1 MTDEI
6 NSYENI
12 DLFENPENLTNIDEI
27 KEKIRRSG
35 LIYLSNIPLGMT
47 INSLRKLLED
57 YGIERIYL
65 VPLKEKKKDENGKKI
80 QCYKEGWIEF
90 EDKIFAKLCEYQL
103 NGKVIGGNKKC
114 PYKDE
119 LWTIKYLHKFKWH
132 NLMEK
137 INFDRNVRKNLI
149 KTEIKQ
155 GIRENNFIIKN
166 YEKSKAMNK
175 KRKREEEE
183 NKNQNNEK
191 KENES
196 NDNSENDNENNDK
209 KLNMKN
215 KNDNNDE
222 VKEKIKK
229 KFKQK
234 KPIIKE

>member
-6 NSYENI
+6 NSYENL
-12 DLFENPENLTNIDEI
+12 DLFQNPENLTNIDEI

-137 INFDRNVRKNLI
+137 INFDRNVKKNLI

-166 YEKSKAMNK
+166 YEKSKAINK

-196 NDNSENDNENNDK
+196 NENSENDNENNDK

>member
-196 NDNSENDNENNDK
+196 NENSENDNENDDK
-209 KLNMKN
+209 KININN
-215 KNDNNDE
+215 KDDNNDE
-222 VKEKIKK
+222 IKEKIKK

>member
-1 MTDEI
+1 MTV
-6 NSYENI
+6 
-12 DLFENPENLTNIDEI
+12 
-27 KEKIRRSG
+27 
-35 LIYLSNIPLGMT
+35 
-47 INSLRKLLED
+47 NSLRKLLED

-183 NKNQNNEK
+183 NKKNQNNEI

-196 NDNSENDNENNDK
+196 NEKSENDNENDNK
-209 KLNMKN
+209 KININN

-222 VKEKIKK
+222 IKEKIKK

>member
-47 INSLRKLLED
+47 VNSLRKLLED

-137 INFDRNVRKNLI
+137 INFDKNVRKNLL

-175 KRKREEEE
+175 KRKREEED
-183 NKNQNNEK
+183 NNQEK
-191 KENES
+191 
-196 NDNSENDNENNDK
+196 
-209 KLNMKN
+209 
-215 KNDNNDE
+215 NNDE
-222 VKEKIKK
+222 KNEFNKEESKEDEKIKLKK

-234 KPIIKE
+234 KPIIKQ

>member
-6 NSYENI
+6 NSYENL
-12 DLFENPENLTNIDEI
+12 DLFQNPENLTNIDEI

-47 INSLRKLLED
+47 INSLRKLLDD

-65 VPLKEKKKDENGKKI
+65 VPLKEKKIDENGKKI

-90 EDKIFAKLCEYQL
+90 EDKIYAKLCEYQL

-114 PYKDE
+114 PYRDDI
-119 LWTIKYLHKFKWH
+119 WTIKYLHKFKWH

-137 INFDRNVRKNLI
+137 INFDKNVRKNLL

-166 YEKSKAMNK
+166 YEKSKAINK
-175 KRKREEEE
+175 KRKREEED
-183 NKNQNNEK
+183 NNQEK
-191 KENES
+191 
-196 NDNSENDNENNDK
+196 
-209 KLNMKN
+209 
-215 KNDNNDE
+215 NNDE
-222 VKEKIKK
+222 KNEFNKEESKEDEKIKLKK

-234 KPIIKE
+234 KPIIKQ

>member
-1 MTDEI
+1 MVEEI
-6 NSYENI
+6 NEYENI
-12 DLFENPENLTNIDEI
+12 DLFQNPENLTNINEI

-35 LIYLSNIPLGMT
+35 LIYISNIPLGMT
-47 INSLRKLLED
+47 VNSFRKLLGD

-65 VPLKEKKKDENGKKI
+65 VPLPEKISDENGKKI
-80 QCYKEGWIEF
+80 QGYKEGWIEF

-137 INFDRNVRKNLI
+137 INFDRNVKKNLI

-166 YEKSKAMNK
+166 YEKSKAINK
-175 KRKREEEE
+175 KRKREEED
-183 NKNQNNEK
+183 NNQEK
-191 KENES
+191 
-196 NDNSENDNENNDK
+196 
-209 KLNMKN
+209 
-215 KNDNNDE
+215 NNDE
-222 VKEKIKK
+222 KNEFNKEESKEDEKIKLKK

-234 KPIIKE
+234 KPIIKQ

>member
-6 NSYENI
+6 NSYENL
-12 DLFENPENLTNIDEI
+12 DLFQNPENLTNIDEI

-47 INSLRKLLED
+47 VNSLRKLLED

-103 NGKVIGGNKKC
+103 NGKPIGGNKKC
-114 PYKDE
+114 PYKDD

-137 INFDRNVRKNLI
+137 INFDKNVRKNLL

-166 YEKSKAMNK
+166 YEKSKAINK
-175 KRKREEEE
+175 KRKREEED
-183 NKNQNNEK
+183 NNQEK
-191 KENES
+191 
-196 NDNSENDNENNDK
+196 
-209 KLNMKN
+209 
-215 KNDNNDE
+215 NNDE
-222 VKEKIKK
+222 KNEFNKEESKEDEKIKLKK

-234 KPIIKE
+234 KPIIKQ

>member
-12 DLFENPENLTNIDEI
+12 DLFENPENLTNVDEI

-47 INSLRKLLED
+47 VNSLRKLLED

-166 YEKSKAMNK
+166 YEKSKAINK

-183 NKNQNNEK
+183 NNQEK
-191 KENES
+191 
-196 NDNSENDNENNDK
+196 
-209 KLNMKN
+209 
-215 KNDNNDE
+215 NNDE
-222 VKEKIKK
+222 KNEFNKEESKEDEKIKLKK

-234 KPIIKE
+234 KPIIKQ

>member
-1 MTDEI
+1 MVEEI
-6 NSYENI
+6 NEYENI
-12 DLFENPENLTNIDEI
+12 DLFQNPENLTNINEI

-35 LIYLSNIPLGMT
+35 LIYISNIPLGMT
-47 INSLRKLLED
+47 VNSFRKLLGD

-65 VPLKEKKKDENGKKI
+65 VPLPEKISDENGKKI
-80 QCYKEGWIEF
+80 QGYKEGWIEF

-137 INFDRNVRKNLI
+137 INFDKNVRKNLL

-166 YEKSKAMNK
+166 YEKSKAINK
-175 KRKREEEE
+175 KRKREEED
-183 NKNQNNEK
+183 NNQEK
-191 KENES
+191 
-196 NDNSENDNENNDK
+196 
-209 KLNMKN
+209 
-215 KNDNNDE
+215 NNDE
-222 VKEKIKK
+222 KNEFNKEESKEDEKIKLKK

-234 KPIIKE
+234 KPIIKQ

>member
-1 MTDEI
+1 MTV
-6 NSYENI
+6 
-12 DLFENPENLTNIDEI
+12 
-27 KEKIRRSG
+27 
-35 LIYLSNIPLGMT
+35 
-47 INSLRKLLED
+47 NSLRKLLED

-137 INFDRNVRKNLI
+137 INFDRNVKKNLI

-166 YEKSKAMNK
+166 YEKSKAINK

>member
-47 INSLRKLLED
+47 VNSLRKLLED

-137 INFDRNVRKNLI
+137 INFDRNVKKNLI

-166 YEKSKAMNK
+166 YEKSKAINK

>member
-1 MTDEI
+1 MVEEI
-6 NSYENI
+6 NEYENI
-12 DLFENPENLTNIDEI
+12 DLFQNPENLTNINEI

-47 INSLRKLLED
+47 INSLRKLLDD

-65 VPLKEKKKDENGKKI
+65 VPLKEKKIDENGKKI

-90 EDKIFAKLCEYQL
+90 EDKIYAKLCEYQL

-114 PYKDE
+114 PYKDD

-137 INFDRNVRKNLI
+137 INFDKNVRKNLL

-166 YEKSKAMNK
+166 YEKSKAINK
-175 KRKREEEE
+175 KRKREEED
-183 NKNQNNEK
+183 NNQEK
-191 KENES
+191 
-196 NDNSENDNENNDK
+196 
-209 KLNMKN
+209 
-215 KNDNNDE
+215 NNDE
-222 VKEKIKK
+222 KNEFNKEESKEDEKIKLKK

-234 KPIIKE
+234 KPIIKQ